1 MLFSLSANSR
11 CLKWFYNGL
20 HLRDIELE
28 NTVNEV
34 TYKVIS
40 LINMTRT
47 QRDVLK
53 LKNSVVSGF

>member
-1 MLFSLSANSR
+1 MQVKYLSR

-34 TYKVIS
+34 DYKVIS
-40 LINMTRT
+40 LINMRHT
-47 QRDVLK
+47 QK
-53 LKNSVVSGF
+53 ETYTQI

>member
-1 MLFSLSANSR
+1 MQTASALSDS
-11 CLKWFYNGL
+11 NGL

-40 LINMTRT
+40 LINMTYT
-47 QRDVLK
+47 QRDI
-53 LKNSVVSGF
+53 

>member
-1 MLFSLSANSR
+1 MLFSLSTNSR

-34 TYKVIS
+34 DYKVIS
-40 LINMTRT
+40 LINVRHT
-47 QRDVLK
+47 QK
-53 LKNSVVSGF
+53 ETYTQI